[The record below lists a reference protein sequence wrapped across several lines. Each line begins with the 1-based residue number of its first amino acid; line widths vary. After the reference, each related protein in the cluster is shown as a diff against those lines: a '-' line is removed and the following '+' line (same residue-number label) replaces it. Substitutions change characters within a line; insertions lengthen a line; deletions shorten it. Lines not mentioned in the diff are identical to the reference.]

1 MGSISTITDEEKLY
15 DELYAIAVAEIKT
28 ATGFDIRFK
37 DDRTALVDIP
47 SSYAYLDQ
55 VHGAYVKR
63 TLQPSIYDVEVE
75 FLCEINVTH
84 DKITE
89 GRLLS
94 KQIQRAF
101 HRKASSHSYIVN
113 GAMATDAVT
122 ASGHLFVVSMN
133 LIYTTSMV

>member
-1 MGSISTITDEEKLY
+1 MN
-15 DELYAIAVAEIKT
+15 EIKT
-28 ATGFDIRFK
+28 TTDLEIRFK
-37 DDRTALVDIP
+37 DSKKRVVDLP
-47 SSYAYLDQ
+47 SQYAYLDQ

-63 TLQPSIYDVEVE
+63 TLQPSIYDVDVE
-75 FLCEINVTH
+75 FLCEINVSH

-101 HRKASSHSYIVN
+101 HRKASSHSYVVS

-122 ASGHLFVVSMN
+122 TGGHLFVVSMN